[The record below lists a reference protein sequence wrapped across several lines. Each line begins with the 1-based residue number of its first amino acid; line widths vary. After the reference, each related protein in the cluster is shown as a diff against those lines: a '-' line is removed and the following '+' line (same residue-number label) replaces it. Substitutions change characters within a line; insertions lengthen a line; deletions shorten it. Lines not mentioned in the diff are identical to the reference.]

1 MDLLRR
7 DYGDVNQQYTTNLP
21 SESTE
26 YMKIHFSI
34 IISVFVFITII
45 GAILYM
51 YRRKLKK
58 IKSLTKNLNHSTS
71 ISQPTNTDEGIYNSL
86 DYYTN
91 NYASS
96 YSDNKSSIYPSDASS
111 YDDNKSSVYPSD
123 KIIISQLDPV
133 HENEKENENEP
144 ELKSS
149 ESPVSTISKGNRNY
163 FVYAKSGKVK
173 NDINSM
179 ILSEKNNK
187 KSNNF
192 SSSIRRSKKKSK
204 VNFSQILSSII
215 SPSDT
220 IYDDEKADILANTT
234 TSIIPPVSSLPS
246 NKCIQPKE
254 ILHGPQMTES
264 HLIRQYSDAS
274 DATITTV
281 TSDATDFSDA
291 TIIDDNPILEM
302 IKEGDLEM
310 TKEGYLEMTK
320 EGDLEMIKGV
330 DLNNKIIITETKEVV
345 LDMLP
350 VNENDNDSNLKYS
363 YSRESDIVNKYFY
376 MAS

>member
-1 MDLLRR
+1 MTAMI
-7 DYGDVNQQYTTNLP
+7 GSIGQ
-21 SESTE
+21 SEMTATIE
-26 YMKIHFSI
+26 SI
-34 IISVFVFITII
+34 ERPEMIVMIELIGRPEMTAMIGLIETLTIESIGRPATIELIGHPEMTATI

-71 ISQPTNTDEGIYNSL
+71 ISHPTNTDEGIFSL

-123 KIIISQLDPV
+123 KIIISQLDP
-133 HENEKENENEP
+133 
-144 ELKSS
+144 
-149 ESPVSTISKGNRNY
+149 GNRNY

-173 NDINSM
+173 NDINSL

-234 TSIIPPVSSLPS
+234 TSPVSSLPS

-254 ILHGPQMTES
+254 ILHGSQMTEI

-291 TIIDDNPILEM
+291 TITIDDNPILEM

-363 YSRESDIVNKYFY
+363 HSRESDIVNKYFY

>member
-1 MDLLRR
+1 
-7 DYGDVNQQYTTNLP
+7 
-21 SESTE
+21 
-26 YMKIHFSI
+26 
-34 IISVFVFITII
+34 
-45 GAILYM
+45 M

-179 ILSEKNNK
+179 IQSEKNNK

-234 TSIIPPVSSLPS
+234 TSVIPPVSSLPS

-264 HLIRQYSDAS
+264 HLIRQYSDVS

>member
-163 FVYAKSGKVK
+163 FVYAKSGKDK

>member
-1 MDLLRR
+1 
-7 DYGDVNQQYTTNLP
+7 
-21 SESTE
+21 
-26 YMKIHFSI
+26 MKIHFSI

-71 ISQPTNTDEGIYNSL
+71 ISHPTNTDEGIFSL

-133 HENEKENENEP
+133 HENEKENENENEP

-163 FVYAKSGKVK
+163 FVYAKS
-173 NDINSM
+173 
-179 ILSEKNNK
+179 
-187 KSNNF
+187 
-192 SSSIRRSKKKSK
+192 

-234 TSIIPPVSSLPS
+234 TSPVSSLPS

-254 ILHGPQMTES
+254 ILHGSQMTEI

-291 TIIDDNPILEM
+291 TITIDDNPILEM

-363 YSRESDIVNKYFY
+363 HSRESDIVNKYFY

>member
-7 DYGDVNQQYTTNLP
+7 DYNNDNQQNTSNLP
-21 SESTE
+21 SENTE
-26 YMKIHFSI
+26 YMKIHITI
-34 IISVFVFITII
+34 IISVFLFIIII
-45 GAILYM
+45 GVILYM

-58 IKSLTKNLNHSTS
+58 IKSLTKILNHSTN
-71 ISQPTNTDEGIYNSL
+71 ITPPINTDEGIYDSL
-86 DYYTN
+86 DYYSN

-96 YSDNKSSIYPSDASS
+96 YNDNKSSIYPSDASS

-123 KIIISQLDPV
+123 KIVISQLNPV
-133 HENEKENENEP
+133 HENENENDP

-149 ESPVSTISKGNRNY
+149 ESPVSTILKGNRNY
-163 FVYAKSGKVK
+163 FVYAESGKVK

-179 ILSEKNNK
+179 ILSEKSNK

-192 SSSIRRSKKKSK
+192 SNSIRRSKKKSN
-204 VNFSQILSSII
+204 VNFNHILSSIT

-220 IYDDEKADILANTT
+220 IYDDERTDILTNTT
-234 TSIIPPVSSLPS
+234 TSVIPPVFSLPS
-246 NKCIQPKE
+246 NKFIQPKE
-254 ILHGPQMTES
+254 ILRSQITES
-264 HLIRQYSDAS
+264 HLIRQYSDFS

-291 TIIDDNPILEM
+291 TIAINYDNPI
-302 IKEGDLEM
+302 LEM

-320 EGDLEMIKGV
+320 EGYLETTKERDLEMIKGV

-350 VNENDNDSNLKYS
+350 INENDNDSNLKYS
-363 YSRESDIVNKYFY
+363 HSRESDIVNKYFY
-376 MAS
+376 IES

>member
-1 MDLLRR
+1 MNLLRR

-71 ISQPTNTDEGIYNSL
+71 ISHPTNTDEGIFSL

-133 HENEKENENEP
+133 HENEKENENENEP

-173 NDINSM
+173 NDINSL

-234 TSIIPPVSSLPS
+234 TSPVSSLPS

-254 ILHGPQMTES
+254 ILHGSQMTEI

-291 TIIDDNPILEM
+291 TITIDDNPILEM

-363 YSRESDIVNKYFY
+363 HSRESDIVNKYFY